1 MTEENYNYRTSQIM
15 LRNQFPGKGKLQIP
29 VIPKFQPKDDDF
41 DDLLLIGFDKTKSTG
56 QRHLDRM
63 VHFFLYDYRFEQVW
77 KTPDVGLERLSR
89 YRAVLSP
96 DFSMYLEM
104 APVMQL
110 YNVFR
115 NRWYGAYWASKG
127 IRVVPTVNWGDESTF
142 DFCFDGIEKGSVVA
156 VSTYM
161 ASAHDNRCDQKA
173 WFMAGYNEMLRRI
186 EPEKIICYHTPF
198 PEMQGD
204 IVYVDYEFSSWKYM
218 DDEKTFSENDVNSYK
233 IGGNSHVVCDTMEP
247 YLLGGAAK
255 GGGSAYGGKWRP
267 NPKKPTDQRYLGTPG
282 EINVTVMQNGDI
294 YKTKIGSD
302 GRAEIE
308 RHETDHNKGHKHSN
322 PHDHLISWDTP
333 DEHPLPGPPINYP
346 DGAPEFKNHG
356 RNKSMSNIIIAGNM
370 NFGSISEFK
379 QSLNWGA
386 EIEFHWKGK
395 THNVIRYGTDNKI
408 TIYEANKPET
418 DKVCESADDAL
429 DYIVGGDRLRDVIT
443 KVDVV
448 ARTI

>member
-1 MTEENYNYRTSQIM
+1 MLDQHHLEQHHRIDTGEPIILTIERLHHFIQTCEVHRCIYLSQQM
-15 LRNQFPGKGKLQIP
+15 LL
-29 VIPKFQPKDDDF
+29 
-41 DDLLLIGFDKTKSTG
+41 
-56 QRHLDRM
+56 RHQL
-63 VHFFLYDYRFEQVW
+63 VYDYELYQISIHFPAFQHLAS
-77 KTPDVGLERLSR
+77 PLPILPYLSEK
-89 YRAVLSP
+89 AQLQP
-96 DFSMYLEM
+96 DFFDRLGFYLL
-104 APVMQL
+104 VCGNFFKRFQ
-110 YNVFR
+110 
-115 NRWYGAYWASKG
+115 
-127 IRVVPTVNWGDESTF
+127 
-142 DFCFDGIEKGSVVA
+142 
-156 VSTYM
+156 
-161 ASAHDNRCDQKA
+161 
-173 WFMAGYNEMLRRI
+173 RI

-204 IVYVDYEFSSWKYM
+204 IIYVDYERSSWKYM

-247 YLLGGAAK
+247 YLLGGATK

-356 RNKSMSNIIIAGNM
+356 RNKSMSDIIIAGNM
-370 NFGSISEFK
+370 NFESISEFK

-386 EIEFHWKGK
+386 EIEFRWKGK
-395 THNVIRYGTDNKI
+395 TYNVIRYGTDNKI
-408 TIYEANKPET
+408 TIYEANNPET